1 LTLDLELGNST
12 TEEAGGLSGLM
23 LLQEAE
29 MNKVKI
35 IRYLIA
41 SDFIN
46 NRYNNS
52 FVKIDKNLS
61 ILFTEANI

>member
-1 LTLDLELGNST
+1 
-12 TEEAGGLSGLM
+12 M